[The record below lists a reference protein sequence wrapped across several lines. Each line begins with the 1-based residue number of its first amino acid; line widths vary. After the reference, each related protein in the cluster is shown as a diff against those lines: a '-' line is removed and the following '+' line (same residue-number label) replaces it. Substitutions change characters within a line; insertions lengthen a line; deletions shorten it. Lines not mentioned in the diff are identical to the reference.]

1 MIDSYYTSRSD
12 RMLAEGDAR
21 LLRRGTGDEL
31 SCQGLALV
39 AFSALERCR
48 EIQQSCMTCCLCL
61 IGDHVSFDHGCS
73 VPRAQ
78 GESLIPPLLP

>member
-31 SCQGLALV
+31 SCQGLEIV
-39 AFSALERCR
+39 VFWEIER
-48 EIQQSCMTCCLCL
+48 
-61 IGDHVSFDHGCS
+61 
-73 VPRAQ
+73 
-78 GESLIPPLLP
+78 